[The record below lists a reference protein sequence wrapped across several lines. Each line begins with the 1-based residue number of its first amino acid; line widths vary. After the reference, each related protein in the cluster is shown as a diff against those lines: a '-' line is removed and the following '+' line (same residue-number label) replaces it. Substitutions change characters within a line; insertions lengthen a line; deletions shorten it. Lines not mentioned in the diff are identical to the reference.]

1 MNCGQTVDK
10 QQTSECKQ
18 LKLQEKHENTFYDPH
33 VNDGVMTP
41 EQTEKKQK
49 IIYH

>member
-18 LKLQEKHENTFYDPH
+18 LKLREKHENTFYDPH